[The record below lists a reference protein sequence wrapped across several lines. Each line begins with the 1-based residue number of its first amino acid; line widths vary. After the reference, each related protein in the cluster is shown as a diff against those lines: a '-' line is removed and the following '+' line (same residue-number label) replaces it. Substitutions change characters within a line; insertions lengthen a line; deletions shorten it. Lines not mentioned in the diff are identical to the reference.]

1 MEIIQETR
9 NSLLF
14 KINEATT
21 SMAFEIEPE
30 IIQEPSIN
38 NNDDDND
45 MWTEEYEEEEREVA
59 VDVKY

>member
-1 MEIIQETR
+1 
-9 NSLLF
+9 
-14 KINEATT
+14 
-21 SMAFEIEPE
+21 MAFEIEPDNEIEPE